1 MRKKTV
7 IIALVLLAAIAMA
20 GFADTYGI
28 GAAFS
33 LNALGG
39 LPSSALLSIK
49 VPQLPILW
57 GVGANLG
64 SGNFNLALTADWW
77 LFQQNLVSFLN
88 IYAGPGLYL
97 TLPSNFEIGAR
108 IPVGINAYPLDFL
121 ELFAEIALAHPFW
134 TEGGLVIPSFRLQA
148 AFGFRFWFDT

>member
-1 MRKKTV
+1 MRKKIV
-7 IIALVLLAAIAMA
+7 IIVLVLLVAFATA
-20 GFADTYGI
+20 GFADTYGV

-33 LNALGG
+33 LDAFGG
-39 LPSSALLSIK
+39 LPSSAMLSLK

-57 GVGANLG
+57 GIGAQVGG
-64 SGNFNLALTADWW
+64 GNFSLAVTADWW
-77 LFQQNLVSFLN
+77 LYQTNLVSFLGL
-88 IYAGPGLYL
+88 YAGPGLYIR
-97 TLPSNFEIGAR
+97 LPGNFEIGAR

-121 ELFAEIALAHPFW
+121 ELFAELALAHPFW